1 MSLNEVNDELVAWV
15 RLTRT
20 GISPERLLSL
30 LHCFKS
36 PMSIFEADED
46 ALLSVEGITD
56 VHLSKLLRAKS
67 DEGALMDAQR
77 LISIGGKLVT
87 YFDEQYPPL
96 LRQLSD
102 APIALYV
109 IGELPSSDELCVAIV
124 GTRRPSD
131 YGRQV
136 SYRLAY
142 ELASYG
148 AVVVSGMAVGIDGAA
163 HQGALDAG
171 GKTIAV
177 LGCGVDVAYPRAH
190 AKLRE
195 RIIGSG
201 AVLSEFPLGATPQ
214 PWHFPVRNRLISGM
228 TMATIVVEAPHNSGA
243 LLTADWALEQG
254 REVLVVPG
262 PITNP
267 NFKGNHQLIKE
278 GAQVVESAEDVFAA
292 LGIPLEGVKASK
304 VVVGYSEGVKAEVP
318 TLPGLSQVELKILE
332 VLSRGERHID
342 QIVRESGAPISE
354 VSMALLQLE
363 VKKLATRQ
371 RGGFYALSQPQ
382 EAKGAKYTK
391 RG

>member
-1 MSLNEVNDELVAWV
+1 M
-15 RLTRT
+15 
-20 GISPERLLSL
+20 L
-30 LHCFKS
+30 LHRFGS
-36 PMSIFEADED
+36 PVGIFEADED
-46 ALLSVEGITD
+46 SLLLVEGITD
-56 VHLSKLLRAKS
+56 VHLSKLRRAKA
-67 DEGALMDAQR
+67 DEGAVSDAQR
-77 LISIGGKLVT
+77 LLSIGGKLVT
-87 YFDEQYPPL
+87 YFDERYPAL

-109 IGELPSSDELCVAIV
+109 LGELPCNDELCVAIV

-136 SYRLAY
+136 AYRLAQ

-163 HQGALDAG
+163 HQGAIDAG

-177 LGCGVDVAYPRAH
+177 LGCGIDVVYPRAH

-201 AVLSEFPLGATPQ
+201 AVVSEFPLGTIPQ
-214 PWHFPVRNRLISGM
+214 PWHFPVRNRIISGM
-228 TMATIVVEAPHNSGA
+228 TLATIVVEAPQDSGA

-267 NFKGNHQLIKE
+267 NFRGNHQLIKE
-278 GAQVVESAEDVFAA
+278 GAQVVESAEDVFHV
-292 LGIPLEGVKASK
+292 LGIPLEKVKASK
-304 VVVGYSEGVKAEVP
+304 VAAGLGEGVKAEAP
-318 TLPGLSQVELKILE
+318 TLPGLSPVELKILE
-332 VLSRGERHID
+332 VLSKGKKHID
-342 QIVRESGAPISE
+342 QIVRESGMPISE
-354 VSMALLQLE
+354 VSTALLQLE

-371 RGGFYALSQPQ
+371 RGGFYALSSSH
-382 EAKGAKYTK
+382 AATTIKSDKW
-391 RG
+391 R